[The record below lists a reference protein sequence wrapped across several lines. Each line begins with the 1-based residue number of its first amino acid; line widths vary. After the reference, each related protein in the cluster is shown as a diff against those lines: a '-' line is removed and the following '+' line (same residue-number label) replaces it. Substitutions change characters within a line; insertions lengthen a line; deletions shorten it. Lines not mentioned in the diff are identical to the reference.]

1 MIYRAN
7 DRQYSPDTIEPIPEL
22 IEDDDSLTCS
32 ISDNVTCMA
41 NEDSLL
47 PQHGGMLLLKS
58 TTSSLDTSF
67 TELSSPH
74 EVNLSNK
81 ILVLNTKQTYST
93 VQLSCCL
100 FSFTF

>member
-1 MIYRAN
+1 MFFNTFVFIINIIFRAN

-41 NEDSLL
+41 NEDTLI

-67 TELSSPH
+67 TELASPH
-74 EVNLSNK
+74 EVN
-81 ILVLNTKQTYST
+81 I
-93 VQLSCCL
+93 
-100 FSFTF
+100 